1 MAQPGLRARSLTQYF
16 SNEYGFEAE
25 NYIAGIILYKRQ
37 TAQGVVERIVVKHA
51 ILPILY
57 EPPDGRDEEID
68 LEENIL
74 RRLWGSEH
82 TIRLM
87 SIVDDRYHRAPV
99 MWAPPINRDALN
111 PPPILP
117 WKLRIDPARYYHV
130 ANCGFFVMEFLARV
144 TRGCIGMAY
153 PPNRGNRNP
162 AAVEREVLPRP
173 ARPASRISH
182 GDLHLGNIM
191 FGDYE
196 NQVAHPDC
204 HQIGPILKIIDF
216 GLSHED
222 NSPAEAQRENLK
234 FVGELMHQISRVT
247 MDPVQDD
254 EDRPTYTVRNFPG
267 VDFDTYATEEFCEAA
282 NLSDDFKLLVCQCL
296 AVDEAWRPTLR
307 PVLEVCERNVALTPN
322 WMNLTDEAYELF
334 DSVPLLDNGN
344 DSGSE
349 YTP

>member
-37 TAQGVVERIVVKHA
+37 NAQGVVERIVVKHA
-51 ILPILY
+51 IMSIW
-57 EPPDGRDEEID
+57 EQPDERDEEID
-68 LEENIL
+68 SEENLL

-87 SIVDDRYHRAPV
+87 SVVDDRYHRAPV

-117 WKLRIDPARYYHV
+117 WKLRIDPARYPI
-130 ANCGFFVMEFLARV
+130 AASFGFFVMEFLARGTGNSWVYRNGVSPEPRKSQSSGSRERGIATPRAASV
-144 TRGCIGMAY
+144 TDIPCKS
-153 PPNRGNRNP
+153 
-162 AAVEREVLPRP
+162 EEPRV
-173 ARPASRISH
+173 
-182 GDLHLGNIM
+182 D
-191 FGDYE
+191 
-196 NQVAHPDC
+196 
-204 HQIGPILKIIDF
+204 ILMIPFTKGVQIIDF

-222 NSPAEAQRENLK
+222 NRRT
-234 FVGELMHQISRVT
+234 RVT
-247 MDPVQDD
+247 IDPVVDD
-254 EDRPTYTVRNFPG
+254 EERPTFTVRNVPG
-267 VDFDTYATEEFCEAA
+267 GIDFDTYATEEFCEAA
-282 NLSDDFKLLVCQCL
+282 NLSDDFKLLVCKCL

-334 DSVPLLDNGN
+334 DSVPLLDDGN

-349 YTP
+349 YLP